1 MFYKSVLFSFCFLL
15 LLTPLHATAH
25 DNNSPK
31 SGEQA
36 IMEVW
41 KEATRGGWQYTDKDI
56 KIQNQILV
64 TLVKGKSLLNIEKSK
79 PLREEITKLPFITY
93 SGK

>member
-1 MFYKSVLFSFCFLL
+1 MIYKSVLFSFSFFLL
-15 LLTPLHATAH
+15 APTAALAN
-25 DNNSPK
+25 DAGPSDA
-31 SGEQA
+31 GAQ
-36 IMEVW
+36 IIQEVW
-41 KEATRGGWQYTDKDI
+41 EEATKGGWKYTEKDI
-56 KIQNQILV
+56 KIQNQVLV

>member
-1 MFYKSVLFSFCFLL
+1 MNYKSVLFSFYLL
-15 LLTPLHATAH
+15 LLTPINTLANDAGPADTG
-25 DNNSPK
+25 K
-31 SGEQA
+31 QV

-41 KEATRGGWQYTDKDI
+41 KEETRGGWQYTEQDI

>member
-1 MFYKSVLFSFCFLL
+1 MNYKSVLFSFYLL
-15 LLTPLHATAH
+15 LLTPINTLANDAGPA
-25 DNNSPK
+25 DAGK
-31 SGEQA
+31 QA

-41 KEATRGGWQYTDKDI
+41 KEETRGGWQYTEQYI

-64 TLVKGKSLLNIEKSK
+64 SLVKGKSLLNIEKSK

>member
-1 MFYKSVLFSFCFLL
+1 MIYKSVLFSFSFFLL
-15 LLTPLHATAH
+15 APAAALANDAGPSDAGA
-25 DNNSPK
+25 
-31 SGEQA
+31 Q
-36 IMEVW
+36 IIQEVW
-41 KEATRGGWQYTDKDI
+41 EEATKGGWKYTEKDI
-56 KIQNQILV
+56 KIQNQVLV

>member
-1 MFYKSVLFSFCFLL
+1 MIYKTILFSFSFFLL
-15 LLTPLHATAH
+15 SPTHALANDAGPSDQGQKIIH
-25 DNNSPK
+25 
-31 SGEQA
+31 
-36 IMEVW
+36 EVW
-41 KEATRGGWQYTDKDI
+41 EEATKGGWKYTEKDI
-56 KIQNQILV
+56 KIQNQVLV